1 MKNNI
6 EPIIQSMKK
15 INNSIK
21 RAERDDEFFFED
33 GFFKTAELFLGD
45 FIFLEIF
52 VDDLGVI
59 FMIFLDIVLAFE
71 SIVFPIPMS
80 GALVSSSSSSRFVV
94 VHVLFILDVD
104 FEVSVVV
111 VYYK

>member
-1 MKNNI
+1 M
-6 EPIIQSMKK
+6 QSMKK

-33 GFFKTAELFLGD
+33 GFFKIAELFLGN
-45 FIFLEIF
+45 FIFLENF

-71 SIVFPIPMS
+71 SIVVPVSMS
-80 GALVSSSSSSRFVV
+80 GALVSSSSSSSRFVV